1 MHSYIICQKLLK
13 KCINSG
19 KHLSQEFTILPIF
32 WHRFTLHWSLSLS
45 TMGFLGLSQ
54 VTLICIYWVSCLFI
68 LNMLRTIGQP
78 SHHTWWHFQIR
89 PNLND
94 LSFFDNNVSFI
105 HFILVNHRTTLN
117 TNVFSWLFCYFY
129 KAIYFERYALRL
141 PWIQM
146 GPDSWVKNGMAFWS
160 WTFIWTQG
168 SSSTSVFSSGEGGDH
183 MISLIWELSE
193 AVAVLF

>member
-1 MHSYIICQKLLK
+1 MQKSHCAFIKMVFFHPVCLFNTVHLLK
-13 KCINSG
+13 LG
-19 KHLSQEFTILPIF
+19 DLPS
-32 WHRFTLHWSLSLS
+32 WA
-45 TMGFLGLSQ
+45 
-54 VTLICIYWVSCLFI
+54 FI
-68 LNMLRTIGQP
+68 P
-78 SHHTWWHFQIR
+78 SHAFIRDSRVFYGRLDNLIPDGTSKSEPTWTIFPSSIIMSAFSILSSLTTVPPWIQIFLDDFFVYFQ
-89 PNLND
+89 
-94 LSFFDNNVSFI
+94 
-105 HFILVNHRTTLN
+105 
-117 TNVFSWLFCYFY
+117 
-129 KAIYFERYALRL
+129 KAIYFKRYAALRL